1 MNEQHY
7 QKSSY
12 REKLIEHLFTGA
24 LLKQAWLDGSC
35 ALEIA
40 KPEVDNQGYDIIAES
55 KGIIRHIQLKTAH
68 RKANAAKQNVHIAL
82 ASKPSGCVVW
92 IYFDE
97 DTMELGP
104 FLYYGGRAGEAL
116 PSLDGF
122 KIAKHTKSDA
132 DGVKKERPA
141 IREIPKAKFMKCATL
156 EELYDQLFSI
166 R

>member
-7 QKSSY
+7 RKSSY

-35 ALEIA
+35 ELEIA
-40 KPEVDNQGYDIIAES
+40 RPEVDNQGYDIIAES
-55 KGIIRHIQLKTAH
+55 KGIIRHIQLKTSH

-97 DTMELGP
+97 GTMELGP
-104 FLYYGGRAGEAL
+104 FLYYGARSGEAL
-116 PSLDGF
+116 PSLEGF
-122 KIAKHTKSDA
+122 KVAKHTKGDA

-141 IREIPKAKFMKCATL
+141 IREIPKAKFKKCATL
-156 EELYDQLFSI
+156 EELYDQLFSV